1 MNNFRLKL
9 AAILLDSPLN
19 TAKGPSDNT
28 FDPTASAGAVAAD
41 ESIVIQTQMSQLTS
55 TARWRDTAAAICDYI
70 LSINDTAALE

>member
-19 TAKGPSDNT
+19 TAKGSSDNT
-28 FDPTASAGAVAAD
+28 FEHTASAGAVATD

-55 TARWRDTAAAICDYI
+55 TARWRDTAAAICDYL
-70 LSINDTAALE
+70 LSITDAAALE